1 MSGKNVSEWTA
12 ATFDEATAKGL
23 AMVDFWAPWCGPCRT
38 QGPIFEEVA
47 AEFGDRVAFGKVNI
61 DDDRDLAV
69 RFGVRSIPTLL
80 LLKDG
85 EVVETKVGLTRKED
99 LQALL
104 NAR

>member
-1 MSGKNVSEWTA
+1 MSATNVSEWTA

-23 AMVDFWAPWCGPCRT
+23 ALVDFWAPWCGPCRA

-47 AEFGDRVAFGKVNI
+47 AEFAGRAAFGKVNI
-61 DDDRDLAV
+61 DEDRDIAV
-69 RFGVRSIPTLL
+69 RFGVRSIPTLVL
-80 LLKDG
+80 LRDG

-104 NAR
+104 SAQ